1 MSGKIL
7 KIVSN
12 DLYGNVD
19 DRKIVLFSCF
29 EHTKY
34 MNNYAIFAFEG
45 EYDKKKLC
53 YGSVH
58 LKENSVVIFSIKK
71 DETKY
76 IDNFIEEYLNSNL
89 NEFKIIDISKIEKV
103 ELVSYN
109 DMEYNKL
116 EELDKKSIIRKKT
129 EEENNQE
136 KKPIVLYIILILLI
150 LLSIGLTLLYFYP
163 ELFTIKYKEL
173 VCNDNQYDEKM
184 KMTYDIE
191 KDIKFGNEDKTLN
204 IDVVKVYKFDTEEEY
219 QDFKNNNKQNEYF
232 NSGEGYKFIDDELK
246 FKIIYKE
253 NSIIDDYD
261 EMLTYLKKEGY
272 SCIETKY
279 EK

>member
-219 QDFKNNNKQNEYF
+219 QDFKNNSKQNEYF

>member
-116 EELDKKSIIRKKT
+116 EELDKKSIIRKKI
-129 EEENNQE
+129 EEDNNQE
-136 KKPIVLYIILILLI
+136 KKPIGLYIILILLI
-150 LLSIGLTLLYFYP
+150 LLSIGLTLLYLYP

-191 KDIKFGNEDKTLN
+191 KEIKFGNEDKILN

-272 SCIETKY
+272 SCIETEY